1 MVHTALA
8 TTTVNIDVNEV
19 LDQMLAGDSVA
30 VAGVAVAGTLLLVAI
45 IALILGQ
52 ILAVIGRWKT
62 IKKLGGE
69 GWSQVIPVYSEW
81 AMSRAAGCTMA
92 LCVAVTVLDL
102 ITFFQGAITADWFQ
116 YIAGACTVAFIVVRC
131 VYLYKVCQRFGKDGV
146 GFALGLVILPF
157 IFWMILGCGSA
168 QPVDEK

>member
-1 MVHTALA
+1 MSTYTKTFDL
-8 TTTVNIDVNEV
+8 NMY
-19 LDQMLAGDSVA
+19 LDQA
-30 VAGVAVAGTLLLVAI
+30 VTDGVITYQGIAIATGLILTLLAI
-45 IALILGQ
+45 IAFLQLFVI
-52 ILAVIGRWKT
+52 IGRWKT

-69 GWSQVIPVYSEW
+69 GWSQIVPVYSEW
-81 AMSRAAGCTMA
+81 TMSRAAGCTMA

-116 YIAGACTVAFIVVRC
+116 YIAGACTIAFIVVRC
-131 VYLYKVCQRFGKDGV
+131 VYLYKVCQGFGKDGV